1 MEDKRVDFQTLILT
15 VDCKTKTT
23 LLISST
29 AITHSIRALGKITT
43 ISTSIILRLD
53 SRASFRIAL
62 IRQAETSLWTILR
75 KKI

>member
-1 MEDKRVDFQTLILT
+1 MEDKRVDFQILILT
-15 VDCKTKTT
+15 VDCKIKTT

-29 AITHSIRALGKITT
+29 AITHSTRALGKITT

-53 SRASFRIAL
+53 SRAGFKTAL
-62 IRQAETSLWTILR
+62 IRQVGTLLWTILR